1 MPYPPPTPNTQ
12 HPSPVILGIRH
23 HGPGSARSVR
33 QALEEL
39 QPDVILVEGPP
50 DAAEVLPLA
59 GHGGMKPPVALL
71 IYLPEEPKRAVYYP
85 FAVFSPE
92 WQAVQYGLSHNIPV
106 RFMDL
111 PQAHQFALTQPPSP
125 DPQHPIPKP
134 QPPAHDPLRW
144 VAEAA
149 GYSDGEGWWEH
160 MVEQRRNSA
169 DLFQAILALITSLRE
184 EFIREAGPPTN
195 LVEVL
200 REVYMRQTLRTA
212 QQEGFERIAVICGAW
227 HAPALATLPSAKE
240 DAEQLKRLP
249 KVKVAATWVP
259 WTYNRLTYWSGYGAG
274 IQSPGYY
281 HHLWTSPENVTV
293 HWLTRV
299 AHLLR
304 EQDLDASTAN
314 VIEAVRLAESLAAV
328 RDRPLPG
335 LPELTEAVRAVF
347 CFGEDRPLQ
356 LITEKLIVGET
367 LGEVPEETPLLPL
380 LQDLQREQKRLR
392 LPPEAAQRLLDLD
405 LRKPTDLERS
415 HVLHRLNLLGIPWGQ
430 AEQSSG
436 GKGTFHEL
444 WRLQWQPELAVSLIE
459 ANVWGNTL
467 LDAATAYTRH
477 TAEQT
482 RELPVLTRLVERAL
496 LADLPEAIG
505 QVMLCLQN
513 VAALTRDVPHLMDAL
528 PPLANVLRYGNVRQI
543 DTGMVGQVVD
553 GLVARICIGLPAAC
567 AALNDEATQAMF
579 ERLGNVQRTLAML
592 QNEAHLA
599 EWRAVLLHLAD
610 QAGLHGLLAGRCCR
624 LLFDQA
630 MLPTEEVARR
640 MGLALSPANE
650 PGQAAAWLEGFLHG
664 SGLLLLHNEALWQIL
679 DAWVV
684 SLQADTFV
692 QLLPLLRRTFAA
704 FPAPERRQMGKRVL
718 GDRGQGVGVG
728 SQVEIDIVRANK
740 VLPLAAQLLGLTWE
754 DLL

>member
-1 MPYPPPTPNTQ
+1 MNQPM
-12 HPSPVILGIRH
+12 ILGIRH

-33 QALEEL
+33 QALEGL

-59 GHGGMKPPVALL
+59 GHAGMKPPVALL

-85 FAVFSPE
+85 FAIFSPE
-92 WQAVQYGLSHNIPV
+92 WQAIQYGLSHNIPV

-111 PQAHQFALTQPPSP
+111 PQAHQFTLTPPPPPDAQSP
-125 DPQHPIPKP
+125 PPIPQHPS
-134 QPPAHDPLRW
+134 HDPLRW
-144 VAEAA
+144 VAEAT
-149 GYSDGEGWWEH
+149 GYGDGERWWEH

-169 DLFQAILALITSLRE
+169 DLFQAILELMTSLRE
-184 EFIREAGPPTN
+184 ELIREAGPPTS

-212 QQEGFERIAVICGAW
+212 QQEGYERIAVICGAW
-227 HAPALATLPSAKE
+227 HAPALATMPPAQE

-281 HHLWTSPENVTV
+281 HHLWASPENVTV

-335 LPELTEAVRAVF
+335 LSELTETVRAVL
-347 CFGEDRPLQ
+347 CFGEERPLQ
-356 LITEKLIVGET
+356 LITEKLIVGEA

-392 LPPEAAQRLLDLD
+392 LPPEATQRLLDLD
-405 LRKPTDLERS
+405 LRQPTGLERS
-415 HVLHRLNLLGIPWGQ
+415 HMLHRLNLLGVPWGQ

-482 RELPVLTRLVERAL
+482 RELPALTRLVERAL

-513 VAALTRDVPHLMDAL
+513 VAALTSDVPHLMEAL
-528 PPLANVLRYGNVRQI
+528 PPLANMLRYGNVRQT
-543 DTGMVGQVVD
+543 DTSMVGQVVD
-553 GLVARICIGLPAAC
+553 GLVVRIWIGLPAAC
-567 AALNDEATQAMF
+567 AALNDEAAQAMF
-579 ERLGNVQRTLAML
+579 ERLGHAQRTLVML
-592 QNEAHLA
+592 QNEAYLTG
-599 EWRAVLLHLAD
+599 WRAVLLHLTD
-610 QAGLHGLLAGRCCR
+610 QAGLHGLLAGYCCR

-630 MLPTEEVARR
+630 MLPTEEIARR
-640 MGLALSPANE
+640 MGLALAPANE

-704 FPAPERRQMGKRVL
+704 FPAPERRQMGQRVKQ
-718 GDRGQGVGVG
+718 GSGIGGQGLGVG
-728 SQVEIDIVRANK
+728 SQVEVDRVQANK
-740 VLPLAAQLLGLTWE
+740 ILPLAAQLLGLKWE
-754 DLL
+754 ESL